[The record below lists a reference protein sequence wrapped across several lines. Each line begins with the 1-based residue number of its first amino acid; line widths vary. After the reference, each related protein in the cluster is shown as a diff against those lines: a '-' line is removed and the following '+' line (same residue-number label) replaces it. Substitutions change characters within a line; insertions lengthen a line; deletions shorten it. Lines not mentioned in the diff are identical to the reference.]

1 MLVIDMSQSDRG
13 KCKVRQRTYKHVETR
28 TEIIYIIHQGNL
40 FEIIVVLPE
49 GDVPVLPKS
58 NTEVWSKLL
67 WKYTIVFAGNFSKG
81 KHKPFQHLVIILL
94 FIRQVPNLNYS
105 LLSVANWQH
114 QEFRSIP

>member
-1 MLVIDMSQSDRG
+1 MPEGIISAYFLIRLDFVIVLVIDMSQSDRG

-58 NTEVWSKLL
+58 NTEV
-67 WKYTIVFAGNFSKG
+67 
-81 KHKPFQHLVIILL
+81 
-94 FIRQVPNLNYS
+94 
-105 LLSVANWQH
+105 
-114 QEFRSIP
+114 